1 MKLNFNSQFKSRN
14 PSFRRSN
21 PIDNIL
27 GSRINYI
34 LYKRERDSLGNFLP
48 SLIPELFLSYDR
60 KGGEGFFFYINK
72 EEGEWRLS
80 HYSDQFELGEWIGEE
95 MSQGKE
101 GLFKIIPYENSVY
114 KGEEIKDKIMIL
126 Q

>member
-1 MKLNFNSQFKSRN
+1 MKLNLINEYKS
-14 PSFRRSN
+14 SN
-21 PIDNIL
+21 PNFRKSLPIDEIL

-34 LYKRERDSLGNFLP
+34 LYKRERDSMGNFLP

-60 KGGEGFFFYINK
+60 KGGEGFFFYIM
-72 EEGEWRLS
+72 EEGGEWRLS
-80 HYSDQFELGEWIGEE
+80 HYSDQFELGEWMGEE

-101 GLFKIIPYENSVY
+101 GLFRIVPYHNSVY

-126 Q
+126 S

>member
-14 PSFRRSN
+14 PSFKRSN
-21 PIDNIL
+21 PIDRIL

-95 MSQGKE
+95 MSQGKKDYSKS
-101 GLFKIIPYENSVY
+101 FPMKIQFIRGRN
-114 KGEEIKDKIMIL
+114 KR
-126 Q
+126 

>member
-1 MKLNFNSQFKSRN
+1 MKLNFDSKYNSPN
-14 PSFRRSN
+14 PHFRKSN
-21 PIDNIL
+21 PIDQIL

-34 LYKRERDSLGNFLP
+34 LYKRERDSLGDFLP

-60 KGGEGFFFYINK
+60 RGGEGFFFYIRK
-72 EEGEWRLS
+72 EEGEFRLS
-80 HYSDQFELGEWIGEE
+80 HYSDQFDLGEWIGEE

-101 GLFKIIPYENSVY
+101 GLFRIIPFDNSVY
-114 KGEEIKDKIMIL
+114 KGEDIKNRINIL